1 MNRRVIAGI
10 IFGAALAG
18 TGWLHYSLLTESYGA
33 GEPYFSRTANMD
45 KWSSPWPALI
55 AIDVVTFATGCIL
68 LLWSR
73 KR

>member
-1 MNRRVIAGI
+1 MNRRLIAGA
-10 IFGAALAG
+10 IFVGALAG
-18 TGWLHYSLLTESYGA
+18 AGWIHYSLLTEAYGA
-33 GEPYFSRTANMD
+33 GAPYFSRTANMD

-55 AIDVVTFATGCIL
+55 AIDVVTLATACIL